1 MRCVSLSL
9 LLSLPL
15 CLPLS
20 LSLYLFSRL
29 SNSHTLTTLPPHPP
43 QVHRSQLEFFTG
55 MLKQVMEQ
63 QVPRIFGFP
72 VNLAVNIEVGSDWGN
87 AEAYLP
93 PPQSQQSQQAARSRR
108 SAD

>member
-1 MRCVSLSL
+1 
-9 LLSLPL
+9 
-15 CLPLS
+15 
-20 LSLYLFSRL
+20 
-29 SNSHTLTTLPPHPP
+29 
-43 QVHRSQLEFFTG
+43 